1 MMLLLIQVVE
11 TVSELWVIYMLGVRE
26 IEFQH
31 PSFIEKQDEKN
42 SFFYLRTTPTTP
54 PQHERRET
62 TLGRGKDKQKKTRQR
77 IVFHMAIGMI

>member
-42 SFFYLRTTPTTP
+42 SVFLPSYDADDPTTT
-54 PQHERRET
+54 RDSET
-62 TLGRGKDKQKKTRQR
+62 TLGRG
-77 IVFHMAIGMI
+77 